1 MENITRENGE
11 MDPWFRES
19 TGFAEVKSS
28 ILSTTMLDDAQPPVI
43 SASGY
48 LTPRLLDSTGT
59 CIHIA
64 HIYTN
69 ESNEV

>member
-48 LTPRLLDSTGT
+48 LTPSSGLCGQVFTS
-59 CIHIA
+59 
-64 HIYTN
+64 
-69 ESNEV
+69 VPP